1 MKENPRRH
9 YATGSARLATLVR
22 GSSRRIMTMRFRPAY
37 ISLINRRLKLPRL
50 PLTLSL
56 KDNNKTNPPISTH

>member
-9 YATGSARLATLVR
+9 YATGSAGLATLVR

-56 KDNNKTNPPISTH
+56 NNNKTNPPVSTY